1 MQDVW
6 KKIPQMHRTLLL
18 EEFTHA
24 ASTDAKNLYDILS
37 SPAYETDVERYK
49 AVSDKLE
56 VRSFGEFLE
65 KFQPKVFEYT
75 MGSVDSLPQIYYT
88 IDPMEA
94 KRHNARE
101 IKLTEHTYYE
111 MLVNMYNQK
120 ADSGVADIEF
130 NDAKIKEILTPKREI
145 EKLYDTRRQIPLLM
159 ERYNEKIK
167 KNENASSV
175 LKSMNKIRKDALEQ
189 ISRPTSLM
197 AIGLDD
203 AKRQIEAIDKKLLP
217 AKTGGADGDS
227 SKALESGRGGFDENG
242 RWILIPAKSSASDS
256 DESSDS
262 KSDPTGNSQEK
273 FALIVR
279 DDLNKRAPQES
290 SFTKKLIIAAYT
302 GVELDNPLEKK
313 NAAELVV
320 YREELIDRKNIME
333 ALFKQAKESFIK
345 ALSENV
351 QKLLSVQIFFEHAT
365 GSSNKDA
372 KLPKGVGVIVANCT
386 AAKLVGIKDKFE
398 SAMKHLSRV
407 NDKNKIWFAVM
418 PNVIEEDLGDED
430 GDEEDLD
437 NSAFG
442 DNVVDEGENKKHTGG
457 TDFSAAK
464 TILKIMDACKILTV
478 FNFAPTEKTTFS
490 AINADTIDELQEE
503 LEAVEYEHA
512 VYALPNFTIM
522 RSGSV
527 PMNDEPDAPKIPV
540 PAIYINASYV
550 AAGLLVAAQQPEFW
564 IKQGFKDGKNFT
576 KRNPCVRVDFE
587 AEEVTNALLTHFN
600 RERSIDW
607 SEDVI
612 NALSKNRFGFA
623 FTGDRRFDRD
633 NNLIKN
639 TYILNARTLK
649 KIDGKYQQ
657 IFRPLTKNFIE
668 TFLSTSLLTSDSL
681 KKFLRETVA
690 DDWKREG
697 GRTPDS
703 INLVLREGE
712 DIFLTDDELE
722 VQFLGGKEKISVKVT
737 ERKEY

>member
-37 SPAYETDVERYK
+37 SDYDSDEEMYK
-49 AVSDKLE
+49 DIKDYLE

-75 MGSVDSLPQIYYT
+75 MGSADGSSPPQIHYT
-88 IDPMEA
+88 INPMEA
-94 KRHNARE
+94 KKYNARE

-111 MLVNMYNQK
+111 MLVSMYNQK
-120 ADSGVADIEF
+120 ADSGLADIEF

-159 ERYNEKIK
+159 ERYDKKIK
-167 KNENASSV
+167 KNENASST
-175 LKSMNKIRKDALEQ
+175 LKKINKIRDDALKQ
-189 ISRPTSLM
+189 IKQPTSLM
-197 AIGLDD
+197 AIALDD

-217 AKTGGADGDS
+217 SGTGKDGDAP
-227 SKALESGRGGFDENG
+227 KALTSGRGGFDENG

-262 KSDPTGNSQEK
+262 ESDPTGNSQER

-279 DDLNKRAPQES
+279 DNLDEKAPQAS
-290 SFTKKLIIAAYT
+290 SFTKKLIVSAYS

-313 NAAELVV
+313 DTAALIKYRDELT
-320 YREELIDRKNIME
+320 ERKNMME
-333 ALFKQAKESFIK
+333 NLFKQAKESFIK

-372 KLPKGVGVIVANCT
+372 KLPQGVGVIVANCT
-386 AAKLVGIKDKFE
+386 AEKLVGIKQNFE
-398 SAMKHLSRV
+398 RAMKNLSKV

-418 PNVIEEDLGDED
+418 PNVINEDFDDDASGT
-430 GDEEDLD
+430 
-437 NSAFG
+437 N
-442 DNVVDEGENKKHTGG
+442 G

-464 TILKIMDACKILTV
+464 TILKIMDDCKILTV
-478 FNFAPTEKTTFS
+478 FNFAPTEKTTF
-490 AINADTIDELQEE
+490 AAVNADTINELQEE
-503 LEAVEYEHA
+503 LEAVDYEHA

-612 NALSKNRFGFA
+612 NALNKNRFGFA
-623 FTGDRRFDRD
+623 FTGDRRFDRE

-737 ERKEY
+737 ERKES

>member
-1 MQDVW
+1 M
-6 KKIPQMHRTLLL
+6 
-18 EEFTHA
+18 
-24 ASTDAKNLYDILS
+24 
-37 SPAYETDVERYK
+37 
-49 AVSDKLE
+49 
-56 VRSFGEFLE
+56 
-65 KFQPKVFEYT
+65 
-75 MGSVDSLPQIYYT
+75 
-88 IDPMEA
+88 ME
-94 KRHNARE
+94 N
-101 IKLTEHTYYE
+101 
-111 MLVNMYNQK
+111 
-120 ADSGVADIEF
+120 
-130 NDAKIKEILTPKREI
+130 
-145 EKLYDTRRQIPLLM
+145 
-159 ERYNEKIK
+159 
-167 KNENASSV
+167 
-175 LKSMNKIRKDALEQ
+175 
-189 ISRPTSLM
+189 
-197 AIGLDD
+197 
-203 AKRQIEAIDKKLLP
+203 
-217 AKTGGADGDS
+217 
-227 SKALESGRGGFDENG
+227 
-242 RWILIPAKSSASDS
+242 
-256 DESSDS
+256 
-262 KSDPTGNSQEK
+262 
-273 FALIVR
+273 
-279 DDLNKRAPQES
+279 
-290 SFTKKLIIAAYT
+290 
-302 GVELDNPLEKK
+302 
-313 NAAELVV
+313 
-320 YREELIDRKNIME
+320 
-333 ALFKQAKESFIK
+333 LFKQAKESFIK

-372 KLPKGVGVIVANCT
+372 KLPQGVGVIVANCT
-386 AAKLVGIKDKFE
+386 AEKLVGIKQNFE
-398 SAMKHLSRV
+398 RAMKNLSKV

-418 PNVIEEDLGDED
+418 PNVINEDFDDDSSGT
-430 GDEEDLD
+430 
-437 NSAFG
+437 N
-442 DNVVDEGENKKHTGG
+442 G

-464 TILKIMDACKILTV
+464 TILKIMDDCKILTV
-478 FNFAPTEKTTFS
+478 FNFAPTEKTTF
-490 AINADTIDELQEE
+490 AAVNADTINELQEE
-503 LEAVEYEHA
+503 LEAVDYEYA
-512 VYALPNFTIM
+512 VYSLPNFTIM

-612 NALSKNRFGFA
+612 NALSKNHFGFA
-623 FTGDRRFDRD
+623 FTGDRRFDRE

-737 ERKEY
+737 ERKES